1 MRITNLHKICLSAV
15 AIFFAVSCSI
25 SPKTEATA
33 EREVQITSNLRDK
46 ASIPGTPTSEDVIR
60 VKDDIWLGDK
70 SVVEYEGE
78 PLPTYL
84 EAKDGITLVSN
95 RPITLYEIGDMIN
108 KVTSM
113 QVRYA
118 AQLEKDALTVAAEN
132 APTSDNMN
140 LGWAEPTKMLISYKG
155 PLSGLLDE
163 IGSRF
168 GIWWKYE
175 NNQIYFYRYITKTFV
190 LYSLPTKQSLSATV
204 GGQSTGSGSGGSSA
218 ISLATTAEIEL
229 WTNVEK
235 SITSMIDP
243 EAKLSIDSTNGTI
256 SLTAN
261 PNDIKR
267 VAQYVNEQ
275 NQRLAKQVAISVKVF
290 QVTLKDGDKY
300 GLNLNGGFDD
310 GKTKFTLLSP
320 ANTFGDDVS
329 KNISMAIKPANW
341 TLDASIQALSSQGTT
356 NLVTSGTVTT
366 LNNKP
371 APIQVISKQKYI
383 SEITKTNSGGDSNF
397 VDLSVETDEIET
409 GFTMDVLPRILEH
422 NRLMVSFNLTL
433 SDLISL
439 EKVNIGEES
448 SGQFIQNPIIESRG
462 FTQEVAM
469 KSGETLILT
478 GYERTGNTVE
488 KTGVGKAT
496 NTLFGGSVNVEKERN
511 ILVIIMTPVVLES
524 PLTPESRIRN

>member
-1 MRITNLHKICLSAV
+1 MTNLLKICLGMV
-15 AIFFAVSCSI
+15 ASVFIISCSV
-25 SPKTEATA
+25 SPQTEATA
-33 EREVQITSNLRDK
+33 EREVQVTSNLMEK
-46 ASIPGTPTSEDVIR
+46 AKAPSKVAPEDVIR
-60 VKDDIWLGDK
+60 VKNDIWLGDK
-70 SVVEYEGE
+70 STVEYEGE

-108 KVTSM
+108 KVTSI

-118 AQLEKDALTVAAEN
+118 PALEKDAISAALEN
-132 APTSDNMN
+132 APTTDNMN
-140 LGWAEPTKMLISYKG
+140 LGWAEPTKMLVSYKG

-163 IGSRF
+163 VSSRF

-175 NNQIYFYRYITKTFV
+175 NNQVYFYRYVTKTFV
-190 LYSLPTKQSLSATV
+190 LYSLPTKQSLTANV
-204 GGQSTGSGSGGSSA
+204 GGQSTGAGGGGTSS
-218 ISLATTAEIEL
+218 ISLTSSAEIEL

-235 SITSMIDP
+235 SITSMVDT

-256 SLTAN
+256 TLTAN
-261 PNDIKR
+261 PNDIKK
-267 VAQYVNEQ
+267 VAKFVNEQ

-290 QVTLKDGDKY
+290 QVTLKDADKY
-300 GLNLNGGFDD
+300 GLNLNAGFDD

-320 ANTFGDDVS
+320 ANAFGDDMA
-329 KNISMAIKPANW
+329 KNISMAIKPSNW
-341 TLDASIQALSSQGTT
+341 SLDASIQALSTQGTA

-371 APIQVISKQKYI
+371 APIQVVSKQKYI
-383 SEITKTNSGGDSNF
+383 SEITKTNSGGDANF

-433 SDLISL
+433 SDLVSL
-439 EKVNIGEES
+439 ERVNIGEED
-448 SGQFIQNPIIESRG
+448 SGQFIQNPVIESRG

-478 GYERTGNTVE
+478 GYEKVDNNIE
-488 KTGVGKAT
+488 KTGVGKAS
-496 NTLFGGSVNVEKERN
+496 NTLFGGSTIVEKDKA
-511 ILVIIMTPVVLES
+511 ILVIVMTPVVLES
-524 PLTPESRIRN
+524 PLTPESRMRDM